1 MHNSKRIRRMI
12 IAIAL
17 IIVILL
23 GLDYILYPCTFMR
36 NDIHTVTTQK
46 HQDIF
51 MGKDEYRSQNN
62 FIRDRK
68 DRT

>member
-1 MHNSKRIRRMI
+1 MI

-51 MGKDEYRSQNN
+51 M
-62 FIRDRK
+62 
-68 DRT
+68 

>member
-51 MGKDEYRSQNN
+51 MGTSH
-62 FIRDRK
+62 
-68 DRT
+68 

>member
-23 GLDYILYPCTFMR
+23 GTGLYIVSMYFYEEM
-36 NDIHTVTTQK
+36 
-46 HQDIF
+46 IF
-51 MGKDEYRSQNN
+51 IQ
-62 FIRDRK
+62 
-68 DRT
+68 